1 MVQVFFT
8 IQPCRIREIILKIE
22 LKLCTDCL
30 ISQDFR
36 SLLLLLQLPCNCPGL
51 AAQKCFSSF
60 LKRWCC
66 SSMAATSS
74 SSLLFSKTTMQKSI
88 DYLDNHKVQTQ
99 AAHNRCTSTLKPCLN
114 SSKVSHSFSSST
126 TKLLLATNCF
136 AAVELHCT
144 IFLINLSWKT
154 LFLLF
159 LFSSQQEIK
168 M

>member
-1 MVQVFFT
+1 MQNPRDHLENRTQVVHRLFNLSRLSVALVVVA
-8 IQPCRIREIILKIE
+8 IA
-22 LKLCTDCL
+22 
-30 ISQDFR
+30 
-36 SLLLLLQLPCNCPGL
+36 LQLPWLGCSEVL
-51 AAQKCFSSF
+51 
-60 LKRWCC
+60 LELLEVWCC
-66 SSMAATSS
+66 SSMATTSS

-126 TKLLLATNCF
+126 SKLLLATNCF